1 MSQDYWPTI
10 IASEYVDEFMFGCC
24 SRVMGVFITS
34 AVDTTI
40 PATAFPSIIS
50 TDATEI
56 NLTLYLPDFFLK
68 LGARYRDG

>member
-1 MSQDYWPTI
+1 MLFACHGSLYLCTTSD
-10 IASEYVDEFMFGCC
+10 
-24 SRVMGVFITS
+24 ITS

-40 PATAFPSIIS
+40 PATAIPSIIS

-56 NLTLYLPDFFLK
+56 NLTLYLPDLFLK